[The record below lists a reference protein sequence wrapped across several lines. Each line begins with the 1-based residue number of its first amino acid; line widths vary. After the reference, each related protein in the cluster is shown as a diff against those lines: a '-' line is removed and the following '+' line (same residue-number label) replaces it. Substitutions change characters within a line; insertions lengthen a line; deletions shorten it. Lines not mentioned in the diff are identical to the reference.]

1 MPERKGKMR
10 KIAGDGDY
18 RESVGAFIIQQKK
31 PRKKWSEE
39 ETQMLVEGCNTVHTA
54 FKECLTIL
62 ILFPQWGVGNW
73 KAILKDPKLIFDNRS
88 PVDLKDRLVLL
99 NFRLFIFIP
108 DLCQISH
115 LLS

>member
-18 RESVGAFIIQQKK
+18 RESVGSFIIQQKK

-54 FKECLTIL
+54 FK
-62 ILFPQWGVGNW
+62 
-73 KAILKDPKLIFDNRS
+73 
-88 PVDLKDRLVLL
+88 
-99 NFRLFIFIP
+99 
-108 DLCQISH
+108 
-115 LLS
+115 

>member
-1 MPERKGKMR
+1 VSLALPSSPRLVPAWNFRDDTGLTSHVAETSAPMPERKGKMR

-54 FKECLTIL
+54 FK
-62 ILFPQWGVGNW
+62 
-73 KAILKDPKLIFDNRS
+73 
-88 PVDLKDRLVLL
+88 
-99 NFRLFIFIP
+99 
-108 DLCQISH
+108 
-115 LLS
+115 